1 VRVKLEHIGGMPLYR
16 LRAVNPKGW
25 QFAVKHA
32 LDRVMAAILIVL
44 LAPLL
49 ITATL
54 AVKLSSAGPVFF
66 RQRRVG
72 RDGRPFDLLKFRS
85 MKLTDAPPKDNVK
98 MLLPGDTA
106 PGGVEGAD
114 RRTAIGKLIRRVSI
128 DELPQ
133 LFNVLRGE
141 MSIVGPR
148 PERPEFVE
156 LFERRVTRYED
167 RHRVKAGIT
176 GWAQVHGLRGKTSL
190 SDRIEW
196 DNYYIENWSLW
207 LDLKILL
214 LTVAT
219 VFKAAE

>member
-1 VRVKLEHIGGMPLYR
+1 
-16 LRAVNPKGW
+16 
-25 QFAVKHA
+25 
-32 LDRVMAAILIVL
+32 
-44 LAPLL
+44 
-49 ITATL
+49 
-54 AVKLSSAGPVFF
+54 
-66 RQRRVG
+66 
-72 RDGRPFDLLKFRS
+72 
-85 MKLTDAPPKDNVK
+85 
-98 MLLPGDTA
+98 
-106 PGGVEGAD
+106 VEGTD
-114 RRTAIGKLIRRVSI
+114 RRTAVGRLLRRVSI

-156 LFERRVTRYED
+156 LFERRVDRYED
-167 RHRVKAGIT
+167 RHRVRAGIT

-214 LTVAT
+214 MTISA
-219 VFKAAE
+219 VFRPVE

>member
-1 VRVKLEHIGGMPLYR
+1 MRLPGGR
-16 LRAVNPKGW
+16 GQDKVA
-25 QFAVKHA
+25 
-32 LDRVMAAILIVL
+32 VL
-44 LAPLL
+44 LPE
-49 ITATL
+49 
-54 AVKLSSAGPVFF
+54 
-66 RQRRVG
+66 
-72 RDGRPFDLLKFRS
+72 
-85 MKLTDAPPKDNVK
+85 
-98 MLLPGDTA
+98 DTA
-106 PGGVEGAD
+106 PGGVEGTD
-114 RRTAIGKLIRRVSI
+114 RRTVMGRLMRRLSI

-156 LFERRVTRYED
+156 LFERRVDRYED
-167 RHRVKAGIT
+167 RHRVKSGIT

-214 LTVAT
+214 MTVSA
-219 VFKAAE
+219 VFRAVE